1 MQFKRTRAMRRQFLF
16 LALIICHSLSFSQT
30 KQATKNEA
38 LFYMLVVNKDDKPIE
53 EKITIHSVKT
63 NKEFS
68 VNSSSN
74 GIAEILVPKND
85 TYIISI
91 EFEPNYDKVQIPNE
105 EYYTLNYKIFYD
117 KDRLKK
123 ASNSTIHFVLTKP
136 NGTPLSEDVILTS
149 EKTKLQYPLKTDEYG
164 KADVIIPNHDIY
176 FISMKSAPDYAKL
189 EVPNILN
196 YEMNYSLTYEGSYV
210 GAIYPS
216 LTKALFTFKFL
227 DLDSIPVPNENFY
240 LISKKNGI
248 VYKTTTDKKGDSY
261 LLVPLGDSYSVS
273 SEYFKNFGIR
283 TIESKQPLYQVD
295 VTLLFI
301 SSTDYL
307 SRKAE
312 QERLL
317 KEREIEW
324 EKKKK
329 EYEEFVKRSPT
340 TSTFTYAPITD
351 TVFSTVLNRN
361 KQWKNK
367 LIILDVTGSMQPYT
381 DQVKMWYNLNYSI
394 KDPIQF
400 VLFNDGN
407 NCPDNK
413 KIIGKTGGIHYCLY
427 CDVKTFSDSLN
438 YARMAGSGGDG
449 PENDLE
455 ATIAAINNC
464 SNYTDIILVVDNY
477 SPVKDIEL
485 LKLINKP
492 IKIILCG
499 ANNGN
504 VNTDYL
510 DIAYH
515 TKGSVHTIEEDI
527 VNIGET
533 IEGVKIKIG
542 KRYYILT
549 NGKFVYYKDER
560 K

>member
-1 MQFKRTRAMRRQFLF
+1 MRKQFLL
-16 LALIICHSLSFSQT
+16 LALFFCYSLSFSQT
-30 KQATKNEA
+30 RQATKNEA
-38 LFYMLVVNKDDKPIE
+38 LLYMLIVNKDDKPIE
-53 EKITIHSVKT
+53 EKIAIHSVKT
-63 NKEFS
+63 NKDFF
-68 VNSSSN
+68 VNSNSN
-74 GIAEILVPKND
+74 GIAEILVPNND
-85 TYIISI
+85 TYTISL
-91 EFEPNYDKVQIPNE
+91 EFEPNYDSIQIPNE
-105 EYYTLNYKIFYD
+105 EYYSLNYKIFYD

-123 ASNSTIHFVLTKP
+123 ATNSIIHFVLSKP
-136 NGTPLSEDVILTS
+136 NGIPLSEEVTLTS
-149 EKTKLQYPLKTDEYG
+149 EKTKLKYILKTDKNG
-164 KADVIIPNHDIY
+164 QSDIIVPNNDTY
-176 FISMKSAPDYAKL
+176 LISMKSAPDYAKV
-189 EVPNILN
+189 EVPNLLS

-216 LTKALFTFKFL
+216 ITKALFTFKFL
-227 DLDSIPVPNENFY
+227 DLDSIPVPNENLY
-240 LISKKNGI
+240 LISKKTGT
-248 VYKTTTDKKGDSY
+248 VYKTSTDKKGESF
-261 LLVPLGDSYSVS
+261 LLVPLGDSYSVN
-273 SEYFKNFGIR
+273 SEYFKNFGFR
-283 TIESKQPLYQVD
+283 SIESKQALYRVD

-301 SSTDYL
+301 SSKEYL
-307 SRKAE
+307 TRKAE

-317 KEREIEW
+317 KEREMEW

-329 EYEEFVKRSPT
+329 EWEEKKKEYEEYVKS
-340 TSTFTYAPITD
+340 SEALFAIAYSPITD

-367 LIILDVTGSMQPYT
+367 LIIMDVTGSMQPYN
-381 DQVKMWYNLNYSI
+381 DQVEMWYKLNYSK

-400 VLFNDGN
+400 VLFNDG
-407 NCPDNK
+407 DNIPENE

-427 CDVKTFSDSLN
+427 CDIKTFSDSLN
-438 YARMAGSGGDG
+438 YARRAGSGGDG

-464 SNYTDIILVVDNY
+464 RNFTDIILVVDNY
-477 SPVKDIEL
+477 SDVKDIEL

-499 ANNGN
+499 ANKGY

-533 IEGVKIKIG
+533 INGVKIKIG
-542 KRYYILT
+542 KNHYILT
-549 NGKFVYYKDER
+549 NGKFVYYKDDR